1 VLILAP
7 LSVAAQTVDEGARLG
22 LDVTLVREAED
33 VRDGVNIINY
43 DRLHKIDPSV
53 FSAVVLDE
61 SSIIKHHDAKTL
73 QTLLEAFAST
83 PFKLCA
89 TATPAPNDFVELGTH
104 AEFLGICTRE
114 EMLAEYFTH
123 DGGETQKWRLKG
135 HAQAEFWKWVAT
147 WGALVR
153 KPSDLG
159 FDDSAYALPPLTVQ
173 EHVAASSWDA
183 ARESGILFPMPAK
196 TLSERR
202 SARRGSIGDRVRM
215 CVELVNASDEPWVVW
230 CELNDESDALTAA
243 IRDAVEVRGSMTADE
258 KERAL
263 EDFAKRGRRVL
274 VSKPSICGFGLNWQH
289 CCNIAFVGVTDS
301 WESYYQAIRR
311 CWRFGQKREVRVH
324 VFASE
329 LEGNVVANLKRKDE
343 AALRMAEQLSA
354 WTRDAVSAEVRG
366 SIRVTNSY
374 APSKALIVPSWLR
387 EVA

>member
-1 VLILAP
+1 MI
-7 LSVAAQTVDEGARLG
+7 
-22 LDVTLVREAED
+22 
-33 VRDGVNIINY
+33 
-43 DRLHKIDPSV
+43 
-53 FSAVVLDE
+53 
-61 SSIIKHHDAKTL
+61 
-73 QTLLEAFAST
+73 EAFKNT
-83 PFKLCA
+83 PFRLCSS
-89 TATPAPNDFVELGTH
+89 ATPAPNDVMELGTQ
-104 AEFLGICTRE
+104 AEFLGVMTRS
-114 EMLAEYFTH
+114 EMLAMYFTH

-135 HAQAEFWKWVAT
+135 HAQAEFWKWVET